1 MFTFQTYAY
10 GQETS
15 WSDTNS
21 FRELVAVVGATTWE
35 VMNAKKAL
43 NIVWEP
49 FETFETETGPPD
61 KRRKVQTQ
69 AGLED
74 SKKHTSAMKKA
85 AGKPGKVLRRD
96 GDPEAAFKSA
106 KKILERHYTA
116 PFLAHN
122 TTEPMNFFAHVTND
136 KAELVGPPS
145 RQQTLET
152 GPFEVAVNQNWS
164 EGIAT
169 SIRTGMERSLALYSN
184 LEHLLFLLC
193 DQPFVSTRL
202 IQELVDTHLHIGKKI
217 TACRYGDTVGVPAMF
232 SNILFPELQQLTGDC
247 GAGGLIRQYPN
258 DVAVV
263 PFEQGATDVD
273 TQEDYRR
280 LLGWGVE

>member
-1 MFTFQTYAY
+1 MFTFQTYAD

-85 AGKPGKVLRRD
+85 VGIPGKMLRRD

-122 TTEPMNFFAHVTND
+122 TTEPMNFFAHVTNE
-136 KAELVGPPS
+136 KAELVDPIQTTNPRNRSFRGGCQSKLVGRHRNKHPYGYGAVFGPVPP
-145 RQQTLET
+145 LET
-152 GPFEVAVNQNWS
+152 PP
-164 EGIAT
+164 
-169 SIRTGMERSLALYSN
+169 
-184 LEHLLFLLC
+184 FLLC

-232 SNILFPELQQLTGDC
+232 SNILFPELQQLTGDR
-247 GAGGLIRQYPN
+247 GVGGLIRQYPN

-263 PFEQGATDVD
+263 PFEKGATDVD

>member
-1 MFTFQTYAY
+1 MFTFQTYAD

-85 AGKPGKVLRRD
+85 VGIPGKMLRRD

-122 TTEPMNFFAHVTND
+122 TTEPMNFFAPVTNE
-136 KAELVGPPS
+136 KAELVGPI
-145 RQQTLET
+145 QTT
-152 GPFEVAVNQNWS
+152 NPRN
-164 EGIAT
+164 
-169 SIRTGMERSLALYSN
+169 RSFRGGGQSK
-184 LEHLLFLLC
+184 
-193 DQPFVSTRL
+193 
-202 IQELVDTHLHIGKKI
+202 LVGRHRNKHP
-217 TACRYGDTVGVPAMF
+217 YGYG
-232 SNILFPELQQLTGDC
+232 
-247 GAGGLIRQYPN
+247 
-258 DVAVV
+258 AVV
-263 PFEQGATDVD
+263 GPVPPLGTPPFFTLRPTLCIHAAHSGTGGHASSQRQKDNGLPL
-273 TQEDYRR
+273 RR
-280 LLGWGVE
+280 YCGRTRHVFQHPVS